1 MALPSSGP
9 ISMSMINI
17 EIGDDFNQGVSFASI
32 ASDFNLSA
40 PNYGDSK
47 LGLGLDELY
56 GLSPSLTAV
65 FSDFAVS
72 SFNVNSQNGSVT
84 SNPTATAG
92 SDPLV
97 SLTIDYVGDPFSA
110 VLTNTTRTADI
121 DLTVPAESAAGNPYV
136 NQGSTLSGQVTST
149 QAPYEFE
156 FDDWTGG
163 ALAINPNSGVVSF
176 SNGNDSNAPAVVTNN
191 TTFTQ
196 VSSSPGA
203 GEYSP
208 NNTSFGTFSS
218 GTTTR
223 TITFTVGVPGGS
235 QDGGSGAYGNQ
246 GTTVTGT
253 NSVTQF
259 ARETIASNPTGSSNS
274 GVDLIFAYNNTTSNQ
289 TVTITVGGG
298 DGSVDHTGTII
309 SGHSSGGGSPSSDF
323 YISTDSSFPV
333 NSFSAGYSLGNGSP
347 TGVYYIKAAAN
358 NTAIT
363 SNDARIIFSTTV
375 GGAIATVLL
384 RQEGNVIFSTSP
396 AGGSSIVF
404 SAAGVLTSG
413 DNSID
418 LTTNTGLDWHANVT
432 GSGFSVTPS
441 SGTSGAT
448 IVVSA
453 ASHTGAARS
462 GTLNIDSTT
471 SGVTGVLKTFT
482 LSQLATPAT
491 GTVKYNGGS
500 QSVSVGSFGT
510 AITIGNT
517 ASSGA
522 SNGIPSPSFMD
533 FRVHGANYN
542 VTYTAQLSASNRAG
556 LSTTFS
562 NTGAGVGS
570 VTLSNL
576 TATTSNTGTA
586 QFYCNINSND
596 TTSSQTF
603 TLTLTFDDNSSASTT
618 TFDFTLDPIPGG
630 GGGPGD
636 GGDDGGPGDQI

>member
-1 MALPSSGP
+1 MALPGSG
-9 ISMSMINI
+9 ILSASMINI
-17 EIGDDFNQGVSFASI
+17 ETGNNFDSAISFQNIADDFNMSS
-32 ASDFNLSA
+32 
-40 PNYGDSK
+40 PNYGDSNP
-47 LGLGLDELY
+47 GLSLSELY
-56 GLSPSLTAV
+56 GLSPTITAV
-65 FSDFAVS
+65 FSDFGVS
-72 SFNVNSQNGSVT
+72 TFNISSQNGTLTSAPVATTGASPVPSLSVSYLPSGLPYGEVLTTT
-84 SNPTATAG
+84 SRTAN
-92 SDPLV
+92 V
-97 SLTIDYVGDPFSA
+97 SLTVPSTSHVGNNYENSGD
-110 VLTNTTRTADI
+110 
-121 DLTVPAESAAGNPYV
+121 
-136 NQGSTLSGQVTST
+136 TLTST
-149 QAPYEFE
+149 VSGNQSAYNFE

-163 ALAINPNSGVVSF
+163 ALAINPNTGVVSF
-176 SNGNDSNAPAVVTNN
+176 SNGSDNNAPAVVTNN

-203 GEYSP
+203 GEYLP

-223 TITFTVGVPGGS
+223 TITFTLGVPGGS
-235 QDGGSGAYGNQ
+235 QDGGSGAYGNA
-246 GTTVTGT
+246 GGTVTGT

-274 GVDLIFAYNNTTSNQ
+274 GVDLLFTYNATGNQ
-289 TVTITVGGG
+289 TVTITVSGG
-298 DGSVDHTGTII
+298 DGSVDHTGTIL
-309 SGHSSGGGSPSSDF
+309 SGHSSGGSPSSDF

-333 NSFSAGYSLGNGSP
+333 NTFSAGYSFGNGHPS
-347 TGVYYIKAAAN
+347 GVYYIKAAGTN
-358 NTAIT
+358 NSIA
-363 SNDARIIFSTTV
+363 SKDSRIVFNTQV

-384 RQEGNVIFSTSP
+384 RQEGNVIFTTSP

-404 SAAGVLTSG
+404 SAAGVLSSG
-413 DNSID
+413 DNTID

-441 SGTSGAT
+441 SGTSSST
-448 IVVSA
+448 ITVTA

-491 GTVKYNGGS
+491 GTVKYNGAT

-522 SNGIPSPSFMD
+522 STGIPSPSFMD
-533 FRVHGANYN
+533 FRVHGANYA
-542 VTYTAQLSASNRAG
+542 VTYTAQLSNSNRAG
-556 LSTTFS
+556 LSTTS
-562 NTGAGVGS
+562 NSSGNGVGNA
-570 VTLSNL
+570 TLSNIS
-576 TATTSNTGTA
+576 ATTSNTGTA
-586 QFYCNINSND
+586 QFFCNINSND

-603 TLTLTFDDNSSASTT
+603 TLTLTFNDGSSASTT

-630 GGGPGD
+630 GGG
-636 GGDDGGPGDQI
+636 GPGDEGQI